1 MAPDAESATGEQP
14 RTLTIPEALD
24 GERVDRVVAM
34 VANLSRSSVAVLI
47 TAGRVRRNGRNVTAR
62 SERVE
67 AGDEL
72 WFDPAMLTVDLIP
85 LPDDSIQFDVLHED
99 PDLLVIDKPAGLVVH
114 PGAGNPDGTLVNG
127 LLARYPDIAT
137 VGSPERPGIVHRLD
151 KGTSGLLVVARSDE
165 AYEGMVAL
173 LANHDVERIYDTI
186 VWGDVGAPD
195 GVIDAAIGRSQ
206 RDPTRMAVTARGKHA
221 RTHYRVDRK
230 AHTPAMS
237 KLTCRLET
245 GRTHQIRVHLTSIGH
260 PVVGDTRYRG
270 ANPEGV
276 ALTRPW
282 LHARE
287 LVFVHPVTGEEVDV
301 VSEWPDDL
309 VKVHDYFFGAL

>member
-1 MAPDAESATGEQP
+1 MVPDADPASGEAQ

-34 VANLSRSSVAVLI
+34 LADLSRSAVATLI
-47 TAGRVRRNGRNVTAR
+47 GAGQVRRNGRNVTAR
-62 SERVE
+62 SDRVE
-67 AGDEL
+67 VGDEL
-72 WFDPAMLTVDLIP
+72 WFDASMLTVESIP
-85 LPDDSIQFDVLHED
+85 LPDPSVAFAVLHED
-99 PDLLVIDKPAGLVVH
+99 DDLLIIDKPAGLVVH

-127 LLARYPDIAT
+127 LLARYPGIAT

-151 KGTSGLLVVARSDE
+151 KGTSGVLAVARTDV
-165 AYEGMVAL
+165 AYDGLVGL
-173 LANHDVERIYDTI
+173 LANHEVERIYDTI

-287 LVFVHPVTGEEVDV
+287 LRFVHPVTGKELSV

-309 VKVHDYFFGAL
+309 VKVHDYFF